1 MSATWLNSSEGI
13 CHHDNMHQPQILR
26 NKCRARLITVSFC
39 QKMRVLAR
47 QSTQFLGS
55 HLARSHFPSY
65 LCRQRCRVTSAANT
79 SSVSMDTYSACRQLV
94 LQQVVLKDPPE
105 SPIQIHTVS
114 NLESSPVS
122 QPAKNW
128 ARVNSFEAK
137 PGEVLAVPDPSGSL
151 ECVLLGIGDAK
162 PSQAIWAYAALPGKL
177 PAGTY
182 RLTDDAPFPEQA
194 LLGWCLGE

>member
-1 MSATWLNSSEGI
+1 
-13 CHHDNMHQPQILR
+13 
-26 NKCRARLITVSFC
+26 
-39 QKMRVLAR
+39 
-47 QSTQFLGS
+47 
-55 HLARSHFPSY
+55 
-65 LCRQRCRVTSAANT
+65 
-79 SSVSMDTYSACRQLV
+79 MDTYSACRQRV

-128 ARVNSFEAK
+128 ARVNSFKAK